1 MIEKT
6 LWIMCGPPASGKT
19 WFAKNRLQN
28 GPGWIYVS
36 RDEVRFSI
44 IKEDEDYFSHENE
57 VYVEFLRRI
66 HSALNEEGIF
76 NVIADATHLNWSSR
90 NKLISNLSVLEHGLK
105 NICIIPVVVETDPM
119 VMIQRNDERNGRT
132 KVAHSVI
139 RRMSAQFSDPK
150 NDPYE
155 YTAIMYVDNGK
166 EIEKLKELQSL
177 LLAKM
182 GNLKQ

>member
-1 MIEKT
+1 MINKT

-19 WFAKNRLQN
+19 WFAKNKLQN

-44 IKEDEDYFSHENE
+44 IKDEEDYFSHEKE
-57 VYVEFLRRI
+57 VYNEFIKRI
-66 HSALNEEGIF
+66 HTALNGEGIF

-90 NKLISNLSVLEHGLK
+90 NKLIKNLSTLEHEWK
-105 NICIIPVVVETDPM
+105 NISIIPVVVKTDD
-119 VMIQRNDERNGRT
+119 MIMLQCNDEREGRS
-132 KVAHSVI
+132 KVPHSVI
-139 RRMSAQFSDPK
+139 RRMSAQFEDPK

-166 EIEKLKELQSL
+166 EKYVDSHKFMYHKNDI
-177 LLAKM
+177 
-182 GNLKQ
+182 